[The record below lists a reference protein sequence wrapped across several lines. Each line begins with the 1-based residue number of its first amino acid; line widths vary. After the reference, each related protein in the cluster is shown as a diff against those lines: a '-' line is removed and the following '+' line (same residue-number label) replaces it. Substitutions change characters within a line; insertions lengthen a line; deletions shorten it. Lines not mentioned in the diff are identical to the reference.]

1 MTINEVIAYLYAQKA
16 ANIHQLKAEAYKAT
30 TSEKYAYRAPDRKTF
45 RNKRPDQQLVDAGWT
60 YGKVQFERVE
70 SYMSPRHER
79 WQEYRTAKRR
89 ATVLLAACL
98 ILKANNGIVP
108 EKVEI
113 AALVQMGIFRSQA
126 RTASA
131 QKSLAYAAYR
141 LLRKLDNRLRNQ
153 SERFDAVRAWTKA
166 REERQVANVQ

>member
-1 MTINEVIAYLYAQKA
+1 MTISEVIAYLYAQTS
-16 ANIHQLKAEAYKAT
+16 ANIHQIKTEAYKAT
-30 TSEKYAYRAPDRKTF
+30 THEKYAYRAPDGKTF
-45 RNKRPDQQLVDAGWT
+45 RNKRPDQQLMEAGWT

-70 SYMSPRHER
+70 SYMSPRHKG
-79 WQEYRTAKRR
+79 WQQYRAAKRR

-98 ILKANNGIVP
+98 ILKANNGSVP
-108 EKVEI
+108 EKEEI
-113 AALVQMGIFRSQA
+113 AALVQMGVFRSQA

-153 SERFDAVRAWTKA
+153 PERFVAVGAWMSD
-166 REERQVANVQ
+166 REERQVANVK